1 MKSVITLLQQKEI
14 GKMAFELWEACAKSK
29 NQLNDD
35 ISRFVPFTDRFGF
48 LQVLQKFGLFE
59 VSPDDHVSNYGR
71 MSMHSTPVGEKE
83 LTTRKDAGSRR
94 GVLPSIKSQLSDIS
108 YRKHCLP

>member
-35 ISRFVPFTDRFGF
+35 ISRFVPFTNRFGF
-48 LQVLQKFGLFE
+48 LQKFGLFE
-59 VSPDDHVSNYGR
+59 VPSDDHVSNYGR
-71 MSMHSTPVGEKE
+71 MSMHSTPVGKKE

-108 YRKHCLP
+108 YRKHCPP